1 MAAGIAAIGAE
12 VMRWLRLGWD
22 LTSDLARVAVVIALA
37 LWLSS
42 SLMQVKQDPVW
53 EMRRQQ
59 DEELMRVTEAQLP
72 FSPALA
78 PVDSPTSTQ

>member
-1 MAAGIAAIGAE
+1 
-12 VMRWLRLGWD
+12 MRWLRLGWD
-22 LTSDLARVAVVIALA
+22 LTSDLARVTVVIALA

-59 DEELMRVTEAQLP
+59 DKELKRLTEAQLP
-72 FSPALA
+72 PSPALLPA
-78 PVDSPTSTQ
+78 ETP